1 MVYRHL
7 ERRIEPLKPEGRILA
22 VDYGEKR
29 IGLALSDPLKIFAKP
44 YLMLENQGLEA
55 LVLSLKE
62 IIISSSVQQ
71 VVLGIPWAI
80 DGRKTPKTEETLQV
94 LEHLKAHLEIPVIP
108 WDERYSSDEAHKEL
122 KKMGRSWQQARLEV
136 DAMAAA
142 MILKSYLASL

>member
-1 MVYRHL
+1 M
-7 ERRIEPLKPEGRILA
+7 EGRIEPLKPEGRILA

-94 LEHLKAHLEIPVIP
+94 LEHLKADLEIPVIP

>member
-1 MVYRHL
+1 M
-7 ERRIEPLKPEGRILA
+7 
-22 VDYGEKR
+22 DYGEKR
-29 IGLALSDPLKIFAKP
+29 IGLALSDPLRIFAKP

-55 LVLSLKE
+55 LVHSLKE
-62 IIISSSVQQ
+62 IIKSSSVQQ

-80 DGRKTPKTEETLQV
+80 DGRLTPKTEETLLV
-94 LEHLKAHLEIPVIP
+94 LEHLKTHLEIPVIP

-122 KKMGRSWQQARLEV
+122 KKMGRSWQQARQEV

>member
-1 MVYRHL
+1 M
-7 ERRIEPLKPEGRILA
+7 
-22 VDYGEKR
+22 DYGEKR
-29 IGLALSDPLKIFAKP
+29 IGLALSDPLRIFAKP

-55 LVLSLKE
+55 LVNSLKD
-62 IIISSSVQQ
+62 IIQSSSVQQ

-80 DGRKTPKTEETLQV
+80 DGRKTPKTEETLLV
-94 LEHLKAHLEIPVIP
+94 LEHLQTHLETPVIP

-122 KKMGRSWQQARLEV
+122 KKMGRSWQQARQEV

>member
-1 MVYRHL
+1 M
-7 ERRIEPLKPEGRILA
+7 A

-29 IGLALSDPLKIFAKP
+29 IGLALSDPLRIFAKP

-55 LVLSLKE
+55 LVNSLKD
-62 IIISSSVQQ
+62 IIQSSSVQQ

-80 DGRKTPKTEETLQV
+80 DGRKTPKTEETLLV
-94 LEHLKAHLEIPVIP
+94 LEHLQTHLETPVIP

-122 KKMGRSWQQARLEV
+122 KKMGRSWQQARQEV

-142 MILKSYLASL
+142 MILKSYMASL

>member
-1 MVYRHL
+1 M
-7 ERRIEPLKPEGRILA
+7 LA

-29 IGLALSDPLKIFAKP
+29 IGLALSDPLRIFAKP
-44 YLMLENQGLEA
+44 YMMLENQGLEA
-55 LVLSLKE
+55 LVNSLAE
-62 IIISSSVQQ
+62 IIGNSSVQQ

-80 DGRKTPKTEETLQV
+80 DGGKTPKTEETLQV
-94 LEHLKAHLEIPVIP
+94 LEHLQAHLDIPVLP
-108 WDERYSSDEAHKEL
+108 WDERYSSDEAHREL